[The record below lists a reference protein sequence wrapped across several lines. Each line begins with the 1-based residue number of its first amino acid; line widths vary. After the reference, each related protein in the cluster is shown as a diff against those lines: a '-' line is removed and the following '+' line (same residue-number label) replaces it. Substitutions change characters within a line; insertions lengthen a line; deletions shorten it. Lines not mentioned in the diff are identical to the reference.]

1 MNIGFDAKRLYENST
16 GLGHY
21 SRTLIT
27 SLAKTFPENDY
38 FLFAPKITDR
48 FLSDIHQNIYPVAP
62 TAFLSRILKSA
73 WRSKWMIKDLRKKN
87 IEIYHGLS
95 HEIPF
100 GINKTKIKSVVTIHD
115 LIFERYPE
123 QFSNIDV
130 KIYRK
135 KFMYAC
141 RYADK
146 IIAISKQTKN
156 DIVDLY
162 KIPDEKI
169 EVCYQSC
176 NDIFRQ
182 IISDE
187 EKMRV
192 KQIYNLPDEFFLY
205 VGSVIERKNLLTIV
219 KAMHHLQGKV
229 DIPLVVIG
237 NGKKYK
243 TEVKDFLKKNNLQNK
258 VVFLSEKTDINSLP
272 GFTSSADFPA
282 IYQQAVAMIYPSV
295 FEGFGIPVLEALC
308 SGLPVITS
316 NVSSLPEAGGDAAY
330 YVNPHSPEEIAGAM
344 QNIYSDKLFA
354 EIMIEKGFAH
364 AQNFT
369 QKKTAGAVMGVYKK
383 I

>member
-27 SLAKTFPENDY
+27 SLAKTFPENNY
-38 FLFAPKITDR
+38 FLFAPKITDS
-48 FLSDIHQNIYPVAP
+48 FQSDIHQNIYPVAP
-62 TAFLSRILKSA
+62 TALLSRILKSA
-73 WRSKWMIKDLRKKN
+73 WRSKWMIKDLRKRN

-141 RYADK
+141 RYADN

-219 KAMHHLQGKV
+219 KAMHQLKGKL

-354 EIMIEKGFAH
+354 EIMIGKGFAH

-369 QKKTAGAVMGVYKK
+369 QKKTAGAVMEVYKK

>member
-1 MNIGFDAKRLYENST
+1 MNIGFDAKRLYENAT

-27 SLAKTFPENDY
+27 SLAKTFPENNY

-48 FLSDIHQNIYPVAP
+48 FQPDIHQNIFPVAP
-62 TAFLSRILKSA
+62 TALLSRILKSA
-73 WRSKWMIKDLRKKN
+73 WRSKWVIKDLRKKN

-156 DIVDLY
+156 DIIDLY
-162 KIPDEKI
+162 KIPAEKI

-182 IISDE
+182 IISSE

-192 KQIYNLPDEFFLY
+192 KQIYNLPEEFFLY
-205 VGSVIERKNLLTIV
+205 VGAVIERKNLMTIV
-219 KAMHHLQGKV
+219 KAMHQLKGKL
-229 DIPLVVIG
+229 DIPLVIIG

-243 TEVKDFLKKNNLQNK
+243 TEVKDFLQKNNLQNK
-258 VVFLSEKTDINSLP
+258 VVFLSEKTDINSSL
-272 GFTSSADFPA
+272 GFISSADFPA

-316 NVSSLPEAGGDAAY
+316 NLSSLPEAGGDAAY

-354 EIMIEKGFAH
+354 EIMIEKGFVH

-369 QKKTAGAVMGVYKK
+369 HKKTAGTVMEVYKK